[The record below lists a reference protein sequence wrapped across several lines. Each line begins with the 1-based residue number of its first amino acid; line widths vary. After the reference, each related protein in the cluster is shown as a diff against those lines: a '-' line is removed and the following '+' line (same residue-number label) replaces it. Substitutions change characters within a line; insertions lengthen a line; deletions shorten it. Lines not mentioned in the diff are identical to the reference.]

1 MSTIVGSTTEAP
13 MSHARL
19 HLTHSGLLRALMRW
33 APRGRSLT
41 IRELADEVGVSKSK
55 VEALLSGERPTV
67 TREIAERISHVLDVR
82 QDALF
87 FEPLPTPM
95 GVGNPTEGESHE

>member
-1 MSTIVGSTTEAP
+1 MTL
-13 MSHARL
+13 ARL
-19 HLTHSGLLRALMRW
+19 HLTSGTVLRELMRW

-41 IRELADEVGVSKSK
+41 IRQFAADIGVSKSK
-55 VEALLSGERPTV
+55 VEALLSEERPTV
-67 TREIAERISHVLDVR
+67 THAVARRICEVLDVR

-95 GVGNPTEGESHE
+95 GVGSTAEGERTP